1 MIELGVQ
8 GLEKHFGETVIFENI
23 TFELKSGERVGLI
36 GANGSG
42 KTTIMKIL
50 MNEENAT
57 KGEVFKRKAATLG
70 YLNQIPDYDDQILV
84 KDVIKLA
91 FRELQQLQ
99 KDMLEMETLMTT
111 LSGKELDQL
120 MKQYGDKSH
129 LFEQQGG
136 YMMDTEL
143 SKITIGLNIDEL
155 MLERRFNQLSGG
167 EQTRVVLGRILLE
180 KPDVLLLDEPSNHLD
195 IESIE
200 WLESYLKTYEGAIL
214 IISHDRYF
222 LDQVVNRIL
231 ELTYDEAIVYHGNYT
246 YYTVEKERRFLI
258 AMKYYEQQQ
267 KKIKRVEEQIKRYR
281 IWGVMRD
288 SDKMFIRAK
297 ELEKRLEKMERIK
310 KPVYEKRKVNMN
322 MVTGERTGK
331 KVYTIENLKKSF
343 DDKEIIKDISFE
355 LWFKDAMC
363 ILGGNGCGKTTLFRM
378 ITGELE
384 KDFGEV
390 KYGSR
395 VKVGYLP
402 QHIAFDN
409 EDLTIIEFFQSE
421 HPITNGEARKE
432 LAKAL
437 FVKDD
442 VFKKVNVL
450 SGGEKSRLKLCS
462 LMYSQVNVLL
472 LDEPTN
478 HLDIESREVLEEN
491 LLSYEGT
498 LLFISHDRY
507 FVDKLASKIGEI
519 SDGYMSLYNG
529 TYEYYKE
536 EKAKMVENKDNQN
549 LDSQVTRE
557 KDMENEPKNSN
568 KDIIN
573 SEETRSSAKTKSL
586 ISEEKKLSK
595 NAIVLLAKIEGE
607 IEELDVL
614 IEEKEATLISIGHDH
629 GLLSKTMEE
638 IEELKD
644 KVEKLYEKWE
654 QITI

>member
-8 GLEKHFGETVIFENI
+8 SLEKHYGESVIFENI
-23 TFELKSGERVGLI
+23 TFELKSGERLGLI
-36 GANGSG
+36 GANGIG

-50 MNEENAT
+50 MKLESAT
-57 KGEVFKRKAATLG
+57 KGEVFTRKGATLG
-70 YLNQIPDYDDQILV
+70 YLNQIPDYDDQIIV
-84 KDVIKLA
+84 KDVIMLA
-91 FRELQQLQ
+91 FKDLQEM
-99 KDMLEMETLMTT
+99 KSDMLAMEAEMATC
-111 LSGKELDQL
+111 SGKDLEQL
-120 MKQYGDKSH
+120 MKHYGEKSH

-136 YMMDTEL
+136 YMMETEL
-143 SKITIGLNIDEL
+143 ARITIGLNIDHV
-155 MLERRFNQLSGG
+155 MLERKFNQLSGG

-200 WLESYLKTYEGAIL
+200 WLEGYLKAYEGAIL

-231 ELTYDEAIVYHGNYT
+231 ELTFDEAIVYHGNYT
-246 YYTVEKERRFLI
+246 YFTVEKERRFLI
-258 AMKYYEQQQ
+258 AMKYYEQQV

-281 IWGVMRD
+281 IWGTMRD
-288 SDKMFIRAK
+288 SDKMFVRAK

-310 KPVYEKRKVNMN
+310 KPVYEKRKVNLN

-331 KVYTIENLKKSF
+331 KVYTIEHLKKSF
-343 DDKEIIKDISFE
+343 GHKEVIKDISFD

-363 ILGGNGCGKTTLFRM
+363 ILGSNGCGKTTLFRM
-378 ITGELE
+378 ITGELD
-384 KDFGEV
+384 KDFGQV

-402 QHIAFDN
+402 QQIFFEN
-409 EDLTIIEFFQSE
+409 EEMTIIDYFQKE

-432 LAKAL
+432 LAQAL

-442 VFKKVNVL
+442 VFKKVSIL

-519 SDGYMSLYNG
+519 SDGFLTLYNG
-529 TYEYYKE
+529 TYDYYKE
-536 EKAKMVENKDNQN
+536 EKAKIIERNAKDENASDLKDKLTGN
-549 LDSQVTRE
+549 
-557 KDMENEPKNSN
+557 ENNELQQSYGSDRDENNSG
-568 KDIIN
+568 N
-573 SEETRSSAKTKSL
+573 SPVGN
-586 ISEEKKLSK
+586 EKKLSK
-595 NAIVLLAKIEGE
+595 NAEVLLLKIERE
-607 IEELDVL
+607 IEETEDK
-614 IEEKEATLISIGHDH
+614 IEEKEATLISIGHDCE
-629 GLLSKTMEE
+629 LLSKTMEE
-638 IEELKD
+638 IDKLKVDVEL
-644 KVEKLYEKWE
+644 LYEKWE